1 MTWQTYIANL
11 TTILFLTTNPFLL
24 VENTQYKPQE
34 DLESPPTTKA
44 GKTRDSKKCPQDDD
58 YPNGLSLT
66 ALIPNPEIDKN
77 KVQLTVA
84 KSLQLFVYIPP
95 TSAELMQIFI
105 KKEDGVT
112 DIYRTE
118 PINIPAKSGVISI
131 SIPQTKAK
139 LEIGKNYRW
148 IVRVICNPNKRRDD
162 LRVSGWLRRIEPN
175 SHLANQLKNAEKTEY
190 PSIYA
195 SNGIWLDAVKNLAE
209 LRLAEP
215 NNLELENEWKE
226 LLESAGLQ
234 SYNFLQLKHLPKFG
248 YFYFSLDLN
257 P

>member
-84 KSLQLFVYIPP
+84 KSPQIFMYVPP
-95 TSAELMQIFI
+95 TSAELMQILI

-118 PINIPAKSGVISI
+118 PINIPAKSGVIAI
-131 SIPQTKAK
+131 SIPEAEAK

-148 IVRVICNPNKRRDD
+148 IIRVICNPKKRRDD
-162 LRVSGWLRRIEPN
+162 LVASGWLRRIEPN
-175 SHLANQLKNAEKTEY
+175 SNLADRLKNAEKNEY

-215 NNLELENEWKE
+215 DNLELENDWQE
-226 LLESAGLQ
+226 LLESAGL
-234 SYNFLQLKHLPKFG
+234 N
-248 YFYFSLDLN
+248 DLVEA
-257 P
+257 PLLGE